1 MFKPRL
7 GFYLTEKTHKEP
19 PITEEHDGW
28 IVVYDID
35 EVLTL
40 SPDEASEKK
49 LLDYVQE
56 QIEYLGLNW
65 TAKELAMTIVIH
77 IAFDE
82 IPERKNISKEL
93 MLKKAQEV
101 FENEE
106 SELIQKLR
114 NKYDA

>member
-7 GFYLTEKTHKEP
+7 GFYLTEKTPKEP
-19 PITEEHDGW
+19 PITEEHEGW

-40 SPDEASEKK
+40 SSDEISEKK

-56 QIEYLGLNW
+56 QIEYFGLNW
-65 TAKELAMTIVIH
+65 TAKELAMVIVTH

-82 IPERKNISKEL
+82 IPKKKGVSKEL
-93 MLKKAQEV
+93 MMEKAQEV
-101 FENEE
+101 FRKMPNRKE
-106 SELIQKLR
+106 
-114 NKYDA
+114 DA